1 MTDLKSLTL
10 PEMTAFLQSLGEPAF
25 RGRQVF
31 TWLHRG
37 VTDFDGMTNLS
48 KSLREKLKE
57 TCFITA
63 PQVAR
68 KQVSRLDGTIK
79 YLWELSDGNCI
90 ETVLMQYHH
99 GNTVCI
105 SSQVGCRMGC
115 AFCASTIAG
124 KVRDLTPAEMLD
136 QVLFTQKDSGL
147 PVSNIVLMGIGEP
160 LDNLD
165 TVLKF
170 LELVNH
176 PDGMNIG
183 MRHISLSTC
192 GIVPGIRRLAELEL
206 QLTLS
211 VSLHAPDSETRS
223 KIMPINRAYDVEEL
237 FRACHDYFDK
247 TGRRISFEYAMI
259 DGVNDHDWQA
269 DLIARKLRGRTA
281 PPEGHGRSAERGVFP
296 MNQMNVWGMT
306 DIGLVRK
313 ENQDAYVTAQHTAS
327 GRTVGVVCDGMGGPA
342 GGRVASQIAVSVY
355 LEELEKLLTAD
366 QTPQQL
372 LEASAQAAALAN
384 QAIQAE
390 AERREECRNMGTTL
404 VSAISYDGGV
414 VVTNVGDSRA
424 YHITEDGITR
434 ITKDHSLVESM
445 VDRGDITAEEAR
457 RHPSRNLI
465 TRALGPDISADCD
478 GYICPMNAG
487 EYLLLC
493 SDGLVNTVTDQEMLF
508 EVIHGDG
515 PDTCLDR
522 LLAIAKRQGAPD
534 NVTAVLMQKQ

>member
-1 MTDLKSLTL
+1 
-10 PEMTAFLQSLGEPAF
+10 
-25 RGRQVF
+25 
-31 TWLHRG
+31 
-37 VTDFDGMTNLS
+37 
-48 KSLREKLKE
+48 
-57 TCFITA
+57 
-63 PQVAR
+63 
-68 KQVSRLDGTIK
+68 
-79 YLWELSDGNCI
+79 
-90 ETVLMQYHH
+90 
-99 GNTVCI
+99 
-105 SSQVGCRMGC
+105 
-115 AFCASTIAG
+115 
-124 KVRDLTPAEMLD
+124 
-136 QVLFTQKDSGL
+136 
-147 PVSNIVLMGIGEP
+147 
-160 LDNLD
+160 
-165 TVLKF
+165 
-170 LELVNH
+170 
-176 PDGMNIG
+176 
-183 MRHISLSTC
+183 
-192 GIVPGIRRLAELEL
+192 
-206 QLTLS
+206 
-211 VSLHAPDSETRS
+211 
-223 KIMPINRAYDVEEL
+223 
-237 FRACHDYFDK
+237 
-247 TGRRISFEYAMI
+247 
-259 DGVNDHDWQA
+259 
-269 DLIARKLRGRTA
+269 
-281 PPEGHGRSAERGVFP
+281 

-327 GRTVGVVCDGMGGPA
+327 GTVGVVCDGMGGPA